1 MSATTI
7 GVVDYGMGNLR
18 SVQKA
23 IERVAGEAGL
33 DAACEV
39 VGTAEEI
46 AGCDGLILPGV
57 GAFGDG
63 MLQLDRRGLEAA
75 VHGVAA
81 SGRPLLGVCLGM
93 QLLFTTSTEG
103 QGGAAETVDGL
114 GLIDGRVVEIEPVR
128 GGEHVKVPQMGWNA
142 LDWPGDDPLLSG
154 LSPGCWVYFV
164 HGYHAVV
171 EDADDVLATTDY
183 GGSIAAVV
191 RSGNVWGTQFHP
203 EKSQAVG
210 LRMLANFAALVA
222 DGVPA

>member
-23 IERVAGEAGL
+23 IERVVGEAGL
-33 DAACEV
+33 DVVCEV
-39 VGTAEEI
+39 VGSAEAI
-46 AGCDGLILPGV
+46 ARCDGLILPGV

-63 MLQLDRRGLEAA
+63 MRQLAERGLEAA

-103 QGGAAETVDGL
+103 PGGSAETVDGL
-114 GLIDGRVVEIEPVR
+114 GLIDGRVVEIESVR
-128 GGEHVKVPQMGWNA
+128 GGQPVKVPQMGWNA
-142 LDWPGDDPLLSG
+142 LDFSGDDPLLSG
-154 LSPGCWVYFV
+154 LWSGCWVYFV

-171 EDADDVLATTDY
+171 EAADDVLATTDY
-183 GGSIAAVV
+183 GGPVVAVV
-191 RSGNVWGTQFHP
+191 RRGNVWGTQFHP

-210 LRMLANFAALVA
+210 LAMLGNFAALVA
-222 DGVPA
+222 GGVPA